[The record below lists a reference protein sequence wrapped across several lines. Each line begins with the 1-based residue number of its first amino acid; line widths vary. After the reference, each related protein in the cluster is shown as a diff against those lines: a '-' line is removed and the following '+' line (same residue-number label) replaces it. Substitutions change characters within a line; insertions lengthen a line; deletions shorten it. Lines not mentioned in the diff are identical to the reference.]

1 MKLFKRF
8 KFLLLILLFSLPSL
22 GMAAETK
29 DAVYDKIV
37 EKGVLNVGL
46 SADYPPYEFHAKV
59 DGKDT
64 VVGIDISIAQKI
76 ADDLGV
82 DLKITEMGF
91 DGLLG
96 ALKTDKIDVI
106 ISGMTPTPER
116 EKEVNFSDAYNY
128 SKNRIIVRKEDKNRF
143 KSLSDF
149 DGIKVGA
156 QKQSVQEELVHNE
169 LTGAIPVSLQKFT
182 DIVLQLQNNKID
194 AAVVDGPVAE
204 AYLTQIKDL
213 EFSPVE
219 FVEDEKESSIA
230 LSKESPVLLEKINAS
245 IADMHDNNLIDDYK
259 AQAAVHMLDEEGTTE
274 NTKDSDKQTS
284 PSFMSKY
291 GSYYVKGT
299 LYTLLLAFVGVLFG
313 TILGAFIALM
323 KLSKNKILKAIAFI
337 YIEYVRGTPLLVQ
350 IFLVFFG
357 SNVLGLDLSAL
368 TSSLIALSLNS
379 AAYVAEIFRAG
390 IKAVD
395 NGQTEAARS
404 LGMNKIQALR
414 HVVFPQ
420 AIKNILPALGN
431 EFVTVI
437 KESSVVSVIGV
448 SELMFQSGVVQGA
461 SFKPF
466 LPIVV
471 ASLIYFFLTFT
482 LSRLLGV
489 AERKMNNA

>member
-8 KFLLLILLFSLPSL
+8 NYLLFILLFTLPTIGL
-22 GMAAETK
+22 A
-29 DAVYDKIV
+29 DDVQDDVYQKIV
-37 EKGVLNVGL
+37 DKGVLNVGL
-46 SADYPPYEFHAKV
+46 SADYPPYEFHATV
-59 DGKDT
+59 DGKDS
-64 VVGIDISIAQKI
+64 VVGMDVSIAEKI
-76 ADDLGV
+76 AEDLGV
-82 DLKITEMGF
+82 ELKITEMGF

-96 ALKTDKIDVI
+96 ALQTNKIDLI

-116 EKEVNFSDAYNY
+116 EKEVNFSNAYNT
-128 SKNRIIVRKEDKNRF
+128 SKNRIIVRKADKNKF
-143 KSLSDF
+143 KSLEDF
-149 DGIKVGA
+149 DGLKVGA
-156 QKQSVQEELVHNE
+156 QKQSVQEELVNNE
-169 LTGAIPVSLQKFT
+169 LVGAKGVSLQKFT
-182 DIVLQLQNNKID
+182 DIVLQLQNDKID

-213 EFSPVE
+213 AFSPVE
-219 FVEDEKESSIA
+219 FEEDEKESSIA
-230 LSKESPVLLEKINAS
+230 LSKDAPLLLDKVNAS
-245 IADMHDNNLIDDYK
+245 IEEMHANNLIDEYK
-259 AQAAVHMLDEEGTTE
+259 EKAATYMVGEE
-274 NTKDSDKQTS
+274 
-284 PSFMSKY
+284 SFWNKY

-299 LYTLLLAFVGVLFG
+299 LYTLLLAFVGVLCG
-313 TILGAFIALM
+313 TVIGAFLSLM
-323 KLSKNKILKAIAFI
+323 KLSKNKILKALAFV

-357 SNVLGLDLSAL
+357 SNVIGLDLSAIA
-368 TSSLIALSLNS
+368 SSLIALSLNS

-395 NGQTEAARS
+395 DGQTEAARS
-404 LGMNKIQALR
+404 LGMNKVQSLR
-414 HVVFPQ
+414 HIVLPQ

-466 LPIVV
+466 LPIVI

>member
-1 MKLFKRF
+1 M
-8 KFLLLILLFSLPSL
+8 LLFSLPTVGL
-22 GMAAETK
+22 ADETQ
-29 DAVYDKIV
+29 DQVYDKII

-46 SADYPPYEFHAKV
+46 SADYPPYEFHTMI

-64 VVGIDISIAQKI
+64 IVGIDISIAEKI

-96 ALKTDKIDVI
+96 ALKTEKIDVI

-116 EKEVNFSDAYNY
+116 EKEVNFSDAYNF
-128 SKNRIIVRKEDKNRF
+128 SKNRIIVRKEDKERF
-143 KSLSDF
+143 KSLNDF
-149 DGIKVGA
+149 TGVKVGA
-156 QKQSVQEELVHNE
+156 QKQTVQEELVNNE
-169 LTGAIPVSLQKFT
+169 LTGAKPVLLQKFT

-213 EFSPVE
+213 DFSPVE

-230 LSKESPVLLEKINAS
+230 LSKEAPVLLEKLNAS
-245 IADMHDNNLIDDYK
+245 IAEMHDQNLIEEYK
-259 AQAAVHMLDEEGTTE
+259 AQTAIHMLDE
-274 NTKDSDKQTS
+274 DAASDDNSTDKKES

-291 GSYYVKGT
+291 GNYYVKGT

-313 TILGAFIALM
+313 TILGALLSLM
-323 KLSKNKILKAIAFI
+323 KLSSNKLLKAIAFV

-368 TSSLIALSLNS
+368 ASSLIALSLNS

-404 LGMNKIQALR
+404 LGMNQVQSLR
-414 HVVFPQ
+414 HIVLPQ
-420 AIKNILPALGN
+420 AVKNILPALGN

-466 LPIVV
+466 MPIVV